1 MDSRLID
8 ESSLSASSRIRGCCL
23 RIFVIPWEITTPNSS
38 KKPRIWFTNAVL
50 STISDCR
57 TRWKSW
63 TSCCSIDLVATGWI
77 SARPSAS
84 HIPAESLESFF
95 WLSTNAL
102 TCFAGRIFT
111 VWPSAES
118 FRYQWWDVA
127 HDSIPIVHGEM
138 FAKSDK
144 KCDRMTRFF
153 GSDFKMIIKKYEMI
167 VTISQIYFR
176 L

>member
-1 MDSRLID
+1 MDSRFID

-23 RIFVIPWEITTPNSS
+23 RIFVIPWGITTPNL
-38 KKPRIWFTNAVL
+38 VHQ
-50 STISDCR
+50 CR
-57 TRWKSW
+57 
-63 TSCCSIDLVATGWI
+63 
-77 SARPSAS
+77 
-84 HIPAESLESFF
+84 SFF
-95 WLSTNAL
+95 YKWLPYSMEKLNVLLLNWFGRYRVDIRTPQ
-102 TCFAGRIFT
+102 CFTYPGGIPWIILLIEYECFDMFCAGRIFT

-153 GSDFKMIIKKYEMI
+153 GSDFKMIIGKYEMI